1 MANLKIVALIS
12 GGKDS
17 FFSLLHCIAN
27 DHDVVALANLYPASP
42 SEGSLI
48 EDTDSFMYQTI
59 GHAVIP
65 LYEEALGLPLYRQE
79 IKGSAVNQ
87 SKNYGPT
94 ANDAEKADETESL
107 VPLLRK
113 VMAAHPEVNAV
124 STGAILSDYQRT
136 RVESVALRLGLTPLS
151 YLWQYPHLPPGTQIS
166 LLEDMA
172 AVSQDARIIKVASG
186 GMDDSFLW
194 QNVADPRTKNR
205 LVKAAQRF
213 GTDGDGAALGEGGE
227 YETLAIAGPAP
238 LWKARILVHE
248 GDRAILPGEAGSASV
263 KIAKAEIVPLER
275 TETQQVRTPELL
287 DDHFATLLARIGEA
301 SSNEKSQRK

>member
-94 ANDAEKADETESL
+94 ANDAEKADETE
-107 VPLLRK
+107 
-113 VMAAHPEVNAV
+113 
-124 STGAILSDYQRT
+124 
-136 RVESVALRLGLTPLS
+136 
-151 YLWQYPHLPPGTQIS
+151 
-166 LLEDMA
+166 
-172 AVSQDARIIKVASG
+172 
-186 GMDDSFLW
+186 
-194 QNVADPRTKNR
+194 
-205 LVKAAQRF
+205 
-213 GTDGDGAALGEGGE
+213 
-227 YETLAIAGPAP
+227 
-238 LWKARILVHE
+238 
-248 GDRAILPGEAGSASV
+248 
-263 KIAKAEIVPLER
+263 
-275 TETQQVRTPELL
+275 
-287 DDHFATLLARIGEA
+287 
-301 SSNEKSQRK
+301 